1 MYYVYFI
8 ITVIEIRNILG
19 LEPNHHAF
27 KFFPFLWVYLQVFTS
42 LSYLTR
48 QFPDTTCLWLVR
60 HHDDEK
66 DFDSGQTSLFAK
78 TWIL

>member
-1 MYYVYFI
+1 MLYVYFI

-19 LEPNHHAF
+19 LEPNHYAL
-27 KFFPFLWVYLQVFTS
+27 KFFPFLWVYLQVFPS
-42 LSYLTR
+42 LSYVTR

-60 HHDDEK
+60 HHDDEQ